1 MDTLNLLQILEVFNA
16 PINEEQAWAVCYQCA
31 KYLQK
36 AWSERSVDNG
46 LPCFSCLDAVVLSK
60 DGTVF
65 RVVDSGDNGKRAIPF
80 LPTHTSRP
88 KPFFSLD
95 VCFRRCHRYTHTGH
109 NAKPVFIFGQLYQ
122 WSRWVWQCRHVEENK
137 QK

>member
-80 LPTHTSRP
+80 LPTPTSRP
-88 KPFFSLD
+88 KPYFPLIFGFVAAIGILIL
-95 VCFRRCHRYTHTGH
+95 VIMPHRYLYSVSRINGRDGYG
-109 NAKPVFIFGQLYQ
+109 NA
-122 WSRWVWQCRHVEENK
+122 
-137 QK
+137 